1 MLTACTSCVNSV
13 HFDLEDGAI
22 SDDAI
27 YSDMRDTINAIR
39 HSRQRMTNI
48 AHSLS
53 YVASMIF
60 NNHGDRDTAN
70 DVIIVFTD
78 GEVCR
83 QLRLYP
89 ILKS

>member
-1 MLTACTSCVNSV
+1 MLTAFIACVDSV

-27 YSDMRDTINAIR
+27 YSDMRDTISDIQ

-60 NNHGDRDTAN
+60 SNHGDRDTAS